1 MTDDREY
8 FPGGFRLKKKHA
20 LEHLFGEHDFHGH
33 RWVIGPWESEYN
45 RILVEC
51 PHLGI
56 RFRGNP
62 AGREDRPLSI
72 EDVLNPILTLHERGV
87 A

>member
-20 LEHLFGEHDFHGH
+20 MEHLFGEHDFHGSH
-33 RWVIGPWESEYN
+33 WTIAPWMSDYN
-45 RILVEC
+45 QILVEC
-51 PHLGI
+51 PPLGI
-56 RFRGNP
+56 RFRADP
-62 AGREDRPLSI
+62 ASRQDRPLSI
-72 EDVLNPILTLHERGV
+72 EDVLKPILALHERGY